1 MNEVNLAVEEL
12 LAIVIQSQG
21 GRVKIPIDDFKGVDL
36 TDKLIAI
43 DAVNSGTSVVLT
55 LVERND
61 VVLSDD

>member
-43 DAVNSGTSVVLT
+43 DTVNSGTSVVLT

>member
-1 MNEVNLAVEEL
+1 M

-43 DAVNSGTSVVLT
+43 DTVNSGTSVVLT